1 MRKLLGIGLTV
12 VLAMILLAGVARN
25 VSAQTPQGPA
35 QSDHAL
41 FGPPGDT
48 AIYCGVAPGKGAEP
62 YTLHVSATPAAS
74 TATPAPTEANRTL
87 TITFGDTDSI
97 TFKVGPNTSFST
109 TQELGGVPGVD
120 DVVKITVGAGITSA
134 MASVKVRA
142 GVKDPFSGDG
152 ELDNFCLTKPG
163 DDGSL
168 PATHVFSPI

>member
-12 VLAMILLAGVARN
+12 VLAMILFASVARN

-41 FGPPGDT
+41 FGPGDT

-62 YTLHVSATPAAS
+62 YTLHVSATPDVS
-74 TATPAPTEANRTL
+74 GTTTEANRTL

>member
-12 VLAMILLAGVARN
+12 VLAMILFASVARN

-62 YTLHVSATPAAS
+62 YTLHVSATPDVS
-74 TATPAPTEANRTL
+74 GTTTEANRTL

-120 DVVKITVGAGITSA
+120 DVVKITPGAGITSA
-134 MASVKVRA
+134 MAIVKVRA
-142 GVKDPFSGDG
+142 GAKDPFSGDG
-152 ELDNFCLTKPG
+152 ELDNFCLTKPF
-163 DDGSL
+163 DDGTV
-168 PATHVFSPI
+168 PF

>member
-12 VLAMILLAGVARN
+12 VLAMILFASVARN

-41 FGPPGDT
+41 FGPGDT

-62 YTLHVSATPAAS
+62 YTLHVSATPDVS
-74 TATPAPTEANRTL
+74 GTTTEANRTL

-120 DVVKITVGAGITSA
+120 DVVKITPGAGITSA

-142 GVKDPFSGDG
+142 GAKDPFSGDG
-152 ELDNFCLTKPG
+152 ELDNFCLTKPF
-163 DDGSL
+163 DDGTV
-168 PATHVFSPI
+168 PF

>member
-1 MRKLLGIGLTV
+1 VRKLLGIGLTV
-12 VLAMILLAGVARN
+12 VLAMILFASVARN

-41 FGPPGDT
+41 FGPGDT

-62 YTLHVSATPAAS
+62 YTLHVSATPDVS
-74 TATPAPTEANRTL
+74 GTTTEANRTL